1 MTIGNAL
8 YQLLIG
14 PLELLF
20 ETVFAMAN
28 RVIGNPGLSIIFLS
42 LAMNF
47 LVLPLYRRADIM
59 QAEERDQAAK
69 LKPWVDHIKKTFK
82 GDQQFMMLQTYY
94 RQNGY
99 KQTDALK
106 GSVSLLLEIPFF
118 IAAYRFLSGLSLL
131 QGVSFGPIRDLGVP
145 DGLLMIGGVSVNLLP
160 ILMTAINA
168 VSAAVYMKGFPLK
181 SKLQMYG
188 IALIFLIFLYT
199 SPAGL
204 VFYWTLNNVFSLLK
218 NIFYKLKKPRL
229 VLSVLFSAVGLIGLG
244 YILFVHPFADR
255 KRMIKIALL
264 LLLLQLPLIGF
275 FIEGNRKDRNVPALT
290 KDENRGFLYGCI
302 FLAVLTGALIPSA
315 VINTSPEEFIN
326 IQAFKTPLW
335 YIATSLLT
343 ATGLFVVWFNIF
355 YHLAGNGARRAMN
368 AGVWIASAAAVISY
382 MFFGKDHGNL
392 SDTLQYDV
400 FVPSSAKESLLN
412 LVILFA
418 AAALLYYIWK
428 KKDSLCRVMALSMC
442 IAVVGMATVNIT
454 SINKTLSDTKTQLE
468 SAAEKPKITLNKNG
482 KNVIV
487 LMLDRAISSYFPFI
501 LEEKPELQEQFAGFT
516 YYPNTISYGGI
527 TLTGFPA
534 ILGGYDYRPANL
546 NARSDEL
553 LVDKHN
559 EALKIMPVL
568 FEQNGYDV
576 TVCDPSL
583 AGYRWIPDLSIYDDY
598 PDIHRYIT
606 KGKFSMTSFV
616 DKNTDKIR
624 NHNFFCYSLY
634 KIAPVF
640 LQETL
645 YNKGLYNAADT
656 AAAVNGAVET
666 TQTRDSLSTA
676 HGITQTFLDCY
687 SVLYNLPFLTE
698 INDSDQNTFLL
709 MVNDTAHNG
718 IMLKEPDYT
727 PEATVDNTA
736 YDEAHHQR
744 RSTEGKTLVL
754 SNDYQVTHYH
764 GNAASLIQLGKWMDY
779 LRENDVYDNT
789 RIIIVADH
797 GQTLNQFPEYR
808 FGQGGDEDVMNFNPL
823 MIVKDFYSES
833 FETDYQFMTN
843 ADTPVI
849 AFQGLIDDPVNPF
862 TGRSINSDG
871 KNDEKQYIFRT
882 SNINITEYTG
892 TQLLPGF
899 WYSVHDDI
907 FDLSNWEKIGETLDA
922 VE

>member
-1 MTIGNAL
+1 MTIWNAL

-20 ETVFAMAN
+20 ETVFAIAN
-28 RVIGNPGLSIIFLS
+28 RVIGNPGLSIVFLS

-59 QAEERDQAAK
+59 QAEERDQAEK

-106 GSVSLLLEIPFF
+106 GSISLLLEIPFF

-131 QGVSFGPIRDLGVP
+131 QGVSFGPIHDLGAP

-181 SKLQMYG
+181 SKVQMYG
-188 IALIFLIFLYT
+188 IALIFLVLLYT

-218 NIFYKLKKPRL
+218 NIFYKLKNPRL
-229 VLSVLFSAVGLIGLG
+229 VLSVLFSAVGFIGVD
-244 YILFVHPFADR
+244 YIFFIHPIANENR
-255 KRMIKIALL
+255 LIKIALL
-264 LLLLQLPLIGF
+264 LLLLQLPLILYFAG
-275 FIEGNRKDRNVPALT
+275 RKRKSRDVPALT
-290 KDENRGFLYGCI
+290 KAENRCFLYGCI

-315 VINTSPEEFIN
+315 IIHTSPEEFIN
-326 IQAFKTPLW
+326 IQAFRSPLW
-335 YIATSLLT
+335 YIATSTLT
-343 ATGLFVVWFNIF
+343 AVGLFVVWFSIF
-355 YHLAGNGARRAMN
+355 YHLAGNRAKRLMN
-368 AGVWIASAAAVISY
+368 AGVWIASAAAAITY
-382 MFFGKDHGNL
+382 MFFGNNHGNL
-392 SDTLQYDV
+392 SDMLQYDV

-412 LVILFA
+412 LLVLAA

-442 IAVVGMATVNIT
+442 IAVLGMSAVNIFG
-454 SINKTLSDTKTQLE
+454 INQALSDTKAQME
-468 SAAEKPKITLNKNG
+468 DAAEMPKITLNKNG
-482 KNVIV
+482 KNVVV
-487 LMLDRAISSYFPFI
+487 LMLDRAISSYLPFI
-501 LEEKPELQEQFAGFT
+501 MEERPELQEQFAGFT
-516 YYPNTISYGGI
+516 FYPNTISYGGI
-527 TLTGFPA
+527 TLTGFPS

-559 EALKIMPVL
+559 EALKVMPVI

-616 DKNTDKIR
+616 DENTDKIR

-656 AAAVNGAVET
+656 AGATDGTVET
-666 TQTRDSLSTA
+666 TQIRDGLSTA
-676 HGITQTFLDCY
+676 HGITQTFMDCY

-736 YDEAHHQR
+736 YDEQHRQR

-754 SNDYQVTHYH
+754 SNDLQVTHYH
-764 GNAASLIQLGKWMDY
+764 ANAASLIQLGKWMDY
-779 LRENDVYDNT
+779 LRDNGVYDNT

-797 GQTLNQFPEYR
+797 GQSLNQFAEYK
-808 FGQGGDEDVMNFNPL
+808 FGEAGFEDVMNFNPL
-823 MIVKDFYSES
+823 LIVKDFNSES

-843 ADTPVI
+843 ADTPTI
-849 AFQGLIDDPVNPF
+849 AFRGLIDDPVNPF
-862 TGRSINSDG
+862 TGRPINSEG
-871 KNDEKQYIFRT
+871 KEEEKQYVFRT
-882 SNINITEYTG
+882 SYININEYTG
-892 TQLLPGF
+892 TQLLPGL

-907 FDLSNWEKIGETLDA
+907 FDMSNWEKIGETLDA
-922 VE
+922 AK